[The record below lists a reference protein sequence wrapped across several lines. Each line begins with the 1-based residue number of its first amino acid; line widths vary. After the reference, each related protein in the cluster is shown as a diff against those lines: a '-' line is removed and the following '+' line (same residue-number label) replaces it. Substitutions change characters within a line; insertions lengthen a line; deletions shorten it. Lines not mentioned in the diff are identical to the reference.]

1 MLKISCWNTDWAT
14 PTSKRG
20 KFFIDKFDSDI
31 ICLTE
36 GYETLLPEDGY
47 IISSHE
53 NFGYETKNGRRIRR
67 WKHPNP
73 NVENTLYKASHINHP
88 SAIWTRESIANYI
101 WLHSLFENLCD
112 EYTHRYGKVHYTDSL
127 LRELLRTPPVNIEE
141 KGLTEIPQAMPD
153 DVKGDD
159 SILAYR
165 NYYIKYKKDFAKW
178 TNRETPTWMMM

>member
-1 MLKISCWNTDWAT
+1 MQCAEQHC
-14 PTSKRG
+14 
-20 KFFIDKFDSDI
+20 DKHVVKMI
-31 ICLTE
+31 LE
-36 GYETLLPEDGY
+36 YAQLLSTAHRIHD
-47 IISSHE
+47 E
-53 NFGYETKNGRRIRR
+53 NPK
-67 WKHPNP
+67 
-73 NVENTLYKASHINHP
+73 VYKKAFINHP
-88 SAIWTRESIANYI
+88 STIWARSSSANYK
-101 WLHSLFENLCD
+101 WLSMLFFYLCQ

>member
-1 MLKISCWNTDWAT
+1 MHT
-14 PTSKRG
+14 
-20 KFFIDKFDSDI
+20 
-31 ICLTE
+31 
-36 GYETLLPEDGY
+36 
-47 IISSHE
+47 
-53 NFGYETKNGRRIRR
+53 
-67 WKHPNP
+67 
-73 NVENTLYKASHINHP
+73 
-88 SAIWTRESIANYI
+88 
-101 WLHSLFENLCD
+101 LFENLCD

-141 KGLTEIPQAMPD
+141 KGFTELPQAMPD